1 VHLVSYSLR
10 FFMCLFSCIRVQ
22 EWISSASKPL
32 SIAIYLVFSILIVF
46 TNHAQAQ
53 PPLVLKGSQESYP
66 LGMFLEILEDTD
78 KNLTIDDVTSPSF
91 KDKFRPSQQD
101 LPHFGFTDSAFWVK
115 ISLTNQNVRI
125 KDWRLVLGLT
135 NFNFVD
141 LYQPDG
147 GEYASIKTGNRRPFS
162 TRDVNDRQ
170 FVFRI
175 YMPDPEETKIF
186 YLRFENQAPMI
197 LKLTLES
204 VESYATHNL
213 YKLLILG
220 ATYGGMLI
228 MFGYSFF
235 LALILRDRGY
245 VYYSIYLLGA
255 AIGATYYEGLL
266 PQYLLPDLTWPTLIP
281 VAFAISFASVLLLTN
296 YLLKLKSQAPRL
308 YKINIMGLWGWLI
321 LLIAFL
327 IFSYSTVIIFFQFY
341 LLATLIF
348 MLIAG
353 CIRWYQGYS
362 AAAAYTLSW
371 IFHIIG
377 FAMFPLSRLDIGI
390 IEEPTIWVRLGLI
403 TQMVLL
409 SLAMAEKINII
420 RKEKAI
426 AEEELANNL
435 RSANQVLEQRV
446 NERTEE
452 LVSAKEAAEVANSA
466 KTNFLANMSHE
477 IRTPMNAILGFS
489 ELMQQSSDINNEDK
503 HTLSII
509 NTAGNNLLLLINN
522 ILDISKIEAGHSKLV
537 NSNFD
542 LRKLFNEV
550 EQTFRGLSD
559 QKGLILNLEI
569 HNETA
574 LFIHGDEGK
583 IRQIL
588 TNLLGNAVKFTQ
600 DGSINLRVRSDK
612 WPTEEEPNALLLT
625 IEIKDTG
632 LGISPEER
640 HKVFSVFEQTESG
653 LKSIG
658 GTGLGMVIAREYA
671 QLMGGDISFSSER
684 LVGTTFCVTLKV
696 KEAYESN
703 SYESSH
709 EIMKFAGDQAT
720 NKTILIVDDIKNN
733 RLLIHKTLAPLGF
746 NVIEACDGLQAC
758 AVAEQQQPDLI
769 LMDIRM
775 QVMGGMDAIRAIKA
789 TENGAAIP
797 IIAVSASVFKSE
809 QKSILEQGADDFLS
823 KPFKRNQ
830 LLKLIAKHLN
840 LTCLYKSGNTPP
852 EQPEL
857 DDERVKSKPTQRLG
871 KILIVDDVKVNSLL
885 LNKILSTAGYECIEA
900 SNGPDALVLFVDWLP
915 DIVLLDNQMPGMDGK
930 EVLKRIGNL
939 EGIKPVPIIIV
950 TAEKDSEEVDL
961 FRSLGAVDVLSKP
974 FKPDAIKA
982 AVSHHLS

>member
-1 VHLVSYSLR
+1 MHLVTYSLR
-10 FFMCLFSCIRVQ
+10 LFMCLFLCLF
-22 EWISSASKPL
+22 L
-32 SIAIYLVFSILIVF
+32 SITV
-46 TNHAQAQ
+46 QAQ
-53 PPLVLKGSQESYP
+53 DPLVLTGSHENYP
-66 LGMFLEILEDTD
+66 LGMHLDFFEDKD
-78 KNLTIDDVTSPSF
+78 KRLTINDVSAPQFQNQF
-91 KDKFRPSQQD
+91 KASQQE
-101 LPHFGFTDSAFWVK
+101 LPHFGFTDSAYWVK
-115 ISLTNQNVRI
+115 LSLTNQNVRI
-125 KDWRLVLGLT
+125 KDWRLSLGLT

-141 LYQPDG
+141 LYLPDEG
-147 GEYASIKTGNRRPFS
+147 GYSSIKTGNRRPFS
-162 TRDVNDRQ
+162 TRDVDSRQ

-175 YMPDPEETKIF
+175 YMPDPAETKTF

-197 LKLTLES
+197 LKLTLDS
-204 VESYATHNL
+204 VESHATEGL
-213 YKLLILG
+213 FKLLILG

-228 MFGYSFF
+228 MFGYSFL
-235 LALILRDRGY
+235 LALILRDKGY

-255 AIGATYYEGLL
+255 AIGATHYEGLL
-266 PQYLLPDLTWPTLIP
+266 PQYVFPNLTWPTLIP
-281 VAFAISFASVLLLTN
+281 VAFAISFSSVLLLTN
-296 YLLKLKSQAPRL
+296 YILKLRSQAPRL
-308 YKINIMGLWGWLI
+308 YAINIIGLWGWLA
-321 LLIAFL
+321 LLVAFL
-327 IFSYSTVIIFFQFY
+327 IFPYSSAIVFFQFY
-341 LLATLIF
+341 LIATLIL
-348 MLIAG
+348 MLVSG
-353 CIRWYQGYS
+353 CIRWYQGCS
-362 AAAAYTLSW
+362 AAPAYTLSW

-403 TQMVLL
+403 TQMILL

-420 RKEKAI
+420 RKEKALT
-426 AEEELANNL
+426 EKELADNL
-435 RSANQVLEQRV
+435 RNTNLELEQRV

-452 LVSAKEAAEVANSA
+452 LVNAKETAEIANSA

-489 ELMQQSSDINNEDK
+489 ELLQQSSNIKSDDK

-509 NTAGNNLLLLINN
+509 NTAGNSLLLLINN

-537 NSNFD
+537 NSNFN
-542 LRKLFNEV
+542 LRKLFDEV

-559 QKGLILNLEI
+559 QKGLMLNLDI
-569 HNETA
+569 HEETA
-574 LFIHGDEGK
+574 FYIHGDEGK
-583 IRQIL
+583 TRQIL

-612 WPTEEEPNALLLT
+612 WPTQEEPNTLLLT
-625 IEIKDTG
+625 IEIEDTG

-696 KEAYESN
+696 KEAEEQSHDESH
-703 SYESSH
+703 H
-709 EIMKFAGDQAT
+709 EIMSFSKDHT
-720 NKTILIVDDIKNN
+720 SNKTILIVDDVKNN

-758 AVAEQQQPDLI
+758 AIAEQQQPDLI

-775 QVMGGMDAIRAIKA
+775 QVMGGLDAIRAIKA
-789 TENGAAIP
+789 TEHGTEIP

-809 QKSILEQGADDFLS
+809 QESILKQGADDFLS

-840 LTCLYKSGNTPP
+840 LTPTYKTGGLSS
-852 EQPEL
+852 
-857 DDERVKSKPTQRLG
+857 DESVSKDESIKCIPSQGLG
-871 KILIVDDVKVNSLL
+871 KILIVDDIKVNSLL
-885 LNKILSTAGYECIEA
+885 LSKILSTAGYECMEV
-900 SNGPDALVLFVDWLP
+900 SNGPDALELFVDWLP

-930 EVLKRIGNL
+930 EVLKRISNMVKMKGV
-939 EGIKPVPIIIV
+939 KSVPVIIV
-950 TAEKDSEEVDL
+950 TAEKDSEEVEL

-974 FKPDAIKA
+974 FKPAEIKA
-982 AVSHHLS
+982 AVSHYLNHRN